1 MVWIWLILVFALGL
15 ALGSFLNV
23 CIYRIPLEKSIFW
36 PGSRCGH
43 CFQKIRWYDNL
54 PVISYI
60 HLRGRCR
67 SCKTPFSARYLLV
80 ELLTGLAFAGLFYLE
95 VVVNINSLI
104 YVDWPNKVPAMS
116 RQGGLGVN
124 PAGNQIQRQRQ
135 EILQYQSRRIQWG
148 EIPWRAWV
156 AYFFHATLLC
166 FLIVITFCDL
176 DRREIPPSV
185 TIPGIII
192 GLVGAT
198 LLPWPWPSTP
208 EAALADMPAGQPWWL
223 IAPNIGP
230 QLGIYPWPV
239 WGPLPAWLAPGGNWQ
254 TGLATGLAGML
265 AGTFMLRAVRF
276 LFSKG
281 LGKEALG
288 LGDADLMMMAGS
300 FLGWQPVVTAFF
312 IAALPGLVIGVF
324 QLILR
329 SDNSL
334 PFGPSLALGV
344 VITWLG
350 WRWIGSFSQIL
361 FFNGTFL
368 LILAGICCVFM
379 LVASYAFRLIRLT
392 REQGGKHTVP

>member
-1 MVWIWLILVFALGL
+1 
-15 ALGSFLNV
+15 
-23 CIYRIPLEKSIFW
+23 
-36 PGSRCGH
+36 
-43 CFQKIRWYDNL
+43 
-54 PVISYI
+54 
-60 HLRGRCR
+60 
-67 SCKTPFSARYLLV
+67 
-80 ELLTGLAFAGLFYLE
+80 
-95 VVVNINSLI
+95 VVVNINSLV
-104 YVDWPNKVPAMS
+104 YVDWRPNQVPAVS
-116 RQGGLGVN
+116 RQGDLEVN
-124 PAGNQIQRQRQ
+124 PAGNQIQRHRQ

-156 AYFFHATLLC
+156 TFCFHAILLC
-166 FLIVITFCDL
+166 LLIVITFCDL

-185 TIPGIII
+185 TILGTVI
-192 GLVGAT
+192 GLVGAV
-198 LLPWPWPSTP
+198 LLPWPWPSNP
-208 EAALADMPAGQPWWL
+208 EAALADMPAGQPWWQV
-223 IAPNIGP
+223 APNIGP
-230 QLGIYPWPV
+230 QLGLYPWPV

-288 LGDADLMMMAGS
+288 LGDADLMMMVGS
-300 FLGWQPVVTAFF
+300 FLGWQPVVMAFF
-312 IAALPGLVIGVF
+312 VAALPGLVIGVF

-350 WRWIGSFSQIL
+350 WRWIGPHFQIL

-379 LVASYAFRLIRLT
+379 LVASYAFRLMRLT
-392 REQGGKHTVP
+392 REQGGEHTVP